1 MLQLE
6 HGSETSRPLGMTD
19 WPTDRP
25 GHREASLSINK
36 KVMIYIHGWGM
47 LNDT

>member
-1 MLQLE
+1 MEVKLPAL
-6 HGSETSRPLGMTD
+6 LGMTD

-25 GHREASLSINK
+25 GHREASLSMNK

-47 LNDT
+47 LNDVIS